1 MVDTMIQRVR
11 QRAAVLRALRR
22 GRVVALVGPRQSG
35 KTTLVRSLVP
45 ARSPNYFDLEDPRSL
60 ARLMEPMTALAPLRG
75 LVVIDEVQR
84 RPDLFPVLRV
94 LADRRPLPARFLV
107 LGSASPDLLRQTS
120 ESLAGRLETIVIGGF
135 TPEEAGARRL
145 PALWRR
151 GGFPRALLALSEAA
165 SLAWRQQF
173 VQTYVERDIPQFGVS
188 IPAPTLLRFWTMVAH
203 YHGGI
208 WNAAEAARSMGV
220 SEPTA
225 RRYLDLLSSLFLV
238 RQLQPW
244 HENLK
249 KRQVK
254 APKVYVRDSGILH
267 ALLGI
272 GSERELA
279 SHPKVGASWEGAAIE
294 WVLDVI
300 QPEAAY
306 FWATHQGAE
315 LDLLVVRRG
324 RRYGIEVKR
333 QDAPSLTSSMRIALA
348 DLRLDHLTVLYPGD
362 EPYSLAPHVSVVPMS
377 SLVTR
382 DASSLL
388 GRSRPRRSG

>member
-1 MVDTMIQRVR
+1 MIPRVR
-11 QRAAVLRALRR
+11 QRAGVLRALRR

-35 KTTLVRSLVP
+35 KTTLARSLVP
-45 ARSPNYFDLEDPRSL
+45 ARSPNYFDLENPQSL

-120 ESLAGRLETIVIGGF
+120 ESLAGRLETIFIGGF
-135 TPEEAGARRL
+135 MPDEAGARRL

-151 GGFPRALLALSEAA
+151 GGFPRALLAPSEAA
-165 SLAWRQQF
+165 SMAWRLQF
-173 VQTYVERDIPQFGVS
+173 VQTYVERDIPQFGIS
-188 IPAPTLLRFWTMVAH
+188 IPAPTLLRFWAMVAH
-203 YHGGI
+203 YHGGV
-208 WNAAEAARSMGV
+208 WNSAEAARSMGV

-272 GSERELA
+272 GSEHQLA
-279 SHPKVGASWEGAAIE
+279 AHPKVGASWEGAAIE
-294 WVLDVI
+294 WALDVL
-300 QPEAAY
+300 QPEAAH

-315 LDLLVVRRG
+315 LDLLVVRGG
-324 RRYGIEVKR
+324 RRFGIEVKR
-333 QDAPSLTSSMRIALA
+333 QDAPSLTPSMRIALA

-382 DASSLL
+382 DRSSLL